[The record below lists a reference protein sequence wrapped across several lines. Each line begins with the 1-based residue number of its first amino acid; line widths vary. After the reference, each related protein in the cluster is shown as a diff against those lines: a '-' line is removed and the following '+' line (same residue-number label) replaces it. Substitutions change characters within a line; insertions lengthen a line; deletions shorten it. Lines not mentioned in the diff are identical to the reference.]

1 MAQIDGRERSDRDS
15 RKRQE
20 NLIADCS
27 MIGK

>member
-1 MAQIDGRERSDRDS
+1 MAQIDGRERSDRDF

-20 NLIADCS
+20 NLAADCS